1 MPTSAWDRAGA
12 WLTPSPT
19 IASRSPSSRSEAT
32 LAAVSSGR
40 TTTAG
45 EQRSARLLL
54 VPAAGPDQP
63 DDSMRGSVH
72 ICVTA
77 IVAGVVIGFV
87 GGAFRWCLQMADEL
101 RIDLVDWAHKLP
113 GPGWLVPMAAA
124 AAGATLAA
132 LIVRWEP
139 LAAGSG
145 IQHVEAV
152 FLGEAQP
159 PLIRLVPA
167 KFIGGVLSMGSG
179 LVLGREGPTV
189 HMGAAIGAEA
199 ARRAR
204 LPDSEV
210 RMMQT
215 ALGGAG
221 LAVAFNAPIGG
232 TLFTLEEVTKSF
244 RVKTVLA
251 TLFSAASAVA
261 CSRLILGNHAD
272 FHVEPIDAPALAW
285 LPLFV
290 VFGLLTGCL
299 GAVYNGLVLWFL
311 DHVAAIHRIPTL
323 AKAAVIG
330 AVVGLAMFVY
340 PLSVGGGEDLTQRI
354 LDGPHIAA
362 SVVVGILAVRF
373 VAGPLSY
380 SAAVP
385 GGLFAPLL
393 AVGALWGLLFAGGFS
408 AVWPEDVSQLAVPM
422 ALVGM
427 AAFFGATVRAP
438 VTGMVVVTEMTAT
451 TETLV
456 PMMAATAAAVFAAY
470 VVGSP
475 PIYESLRERM
485 PDETS
490 IEERGRG

>member
-1 MPTSAWDRAGA
+1 VTVAD
-12 WLTPSPT
+12 
-19 IASRSPSSRSEAT
+19 
-32 LAAVSSGR
+32 
-40 TTTAG
+40 
-45 EQRSARLLL
+45 
-54 VPAAGPDQP
+54 PDQP

-72 ICVTA
+72 ICLTA
-77 IVAGVVIGFV
+77 VVAGVLIGFV
-87 GGAFRWCLQMADEL
+87 GGAFRWCLQKADEL
-101 RIDLVDWAHKLP
+101 RIDFVDWAHQLP
-113 GPGWLVPMAAA
+113 GPGWLVSMAAA

-132 LIVRWEP
+132 LVVRWEP

-145 IQHVEAV
+145 IQHVEAA
-152 FLGEAQP
+152 FLGETRP
-159 PLIRLVPA
+159 PLIRVVPA
-167 KFIGGVLSMGSG
+167 KFVGGVLSMGSG

-232 TLFTLEEVTKSF
+232 VLFTLEEVTKSF
-244 RVKTVLA
+244 RLKTVLA
-251 TLFSAASAVA
+251 TLFSAAAGVA

-272 FHVEPIDAPALAW
+272 FHVEPLGAPALSW

-290 VFGLLTGCL
+290 VFGLLTGCV
-299 GAVYNGLVLWFL
+299 GAGYNRLVLWFL
-311 DHVAAIHRIPTL
+311 DHVAAIRRVPSL

-330 AVVGLAMFVY
+330 AVIGLAMFIY

-354 LDGPHIAA
+354 LGGQHLVLA
-362 SVVVGILAVRF
+362 VVIGILTVRF

-393 AVGALWGLLFAGGFS
+393 AVGALWGLLFAGCFD
-408 AVWPEDVSQLAVPM
+408 AVWPGDATQLAIPM

-427 AAFFGATVRAP
+427 AAFFAATVRAP

-451 TETLV
+451 TATLV
-456 PMMAATAAAVFAAY
+456 PMMAATAAAVLAAY
-470 VVGSP
+470 MIGSP
-475 PIYESLRERM
+475 PIYDSLRERM
-485 PDETS
+485 GDEEP
-490 IEERGRG
+490 IERRGR

>member
-1 MPTSAWDRAGA
+1 MTAPT
-12 WLTPSPT
+12 
-19 IASRSPSSRSEAT
+19 
-32 LAAVSSGR
+32 
-40 TTTAG
+40 
-45 EQRSARLLL
+45 
-54 VPAAGPDQP
+54 AGPDQP
-63 DDSMRGSVH
+63 DESMRGWVH

-77 IVAGVVIGFV
+77 IVAGVLIGFV
-87 GGAFRWCLQMADEL
+87 GGAFRWCLQKADDL
-101 RIDLVDWAHKLP
+101 RINFVDWAHNLP
-113 GPGWLVPMAAA
+113 GPGWLIPMAAA

-159 PLIRLVPA
+159 PLIRLLPA
-167 KFIGGVLSMGSG
+167 KFVGGVLSIGSG

-189 HMGAAIGAEA
+189 HMGAAIGAET

-251 TLFSAASAVA
+251 TLFSAVAGVA
-261 CSRLILGNHAD
+261 CSRLVLGNHAD
-272 FHVEPIDAPALAW
+272 FQVAPIGDPALAW

-299 GAVYNGLVLWFL
+299 GAAYNGLVLWFL
-311 DHVAAIHRIPTL
+311 DHVAAIRRIPPL
-323 AKAAVIG
+323 VKASAIG
-330 AVVGLAMFVY
+330 AIIGLAMFVY
-340 PLSVGGGEDLTQRI
+340 PLGVGGGEFLTQRI
-354 LDGPHIAA
+354 LSGQHLAA
-362 SVVVGILAVRF
+362 SIVIGLLAVRF
-373 VAGPLSY
+373 IAGPLSY

-393 AVGALWGLLFAGGFS
+393 AVGALWGLLFAGGFD
-408 AVWPEDVSQLAVPM
+408 AVWPTDATQLAVPM

-451 TETLV
+451 TEVLV
-456 PMMAATAAAVFAAY
+456 PMMAATAAAVLAAY
-470 VVGSP
+470 IVGSQ
-475 PIYESLRERM
+475 PIYDSLRERM
-485 PDETS
+485 PDEAS
-490 IEERGRG
+490 IEKRGSG

>member
-1 MPTSAWDRAGA
+1 MA
-12 WLTPSPT
+12 
-19 IASRSPSSRSEAT
+19 E
-32 LAAVSSGR
+32 
-40 TTTAG
+40 
-45 EQRSARLLL
+45 
-54 VPAAGPDQP
+54 P
-63 DDSMRGSVH
+63 DDSMRGSLH
-72 ICVTA
+72 ICLTA
-77 IVAGVVIGFV
+77 IVAGVLIGFV
-87 GGAFRWCLQMADEL
+87 GGAFRWCLQKADDL
-101 RIDLVDWAHKLP
+101 RIDVVDWAHKLP

-159 PLIRLVPA
+159 PLIRLLPA
-167 KFIGGVLSMGSG
+167 KFIGGVLSIGSG

-204 LPDSEV
+204 LPDAEV

-244 RVKTVLA
+244 RLKTVLA

-272 FHVEPIDAPALAW
+272 FDVEPITDTALAW
-285 LPLFV
+285 LPVFV
-290 VFGLLTGCL
+290 VFGLLTGAL
-299 GAVYNGLVLWFL
+299 GAIYNGLVLWFL
-311 DHVAAIHRIPTL
+311 DHVGAIRRIPTL
-323 AKAAVIG
+323 AKAAIIG
-330 AVVGLAMFVY
+330 AVIGLAMFAY
-340 PLSVGGGEDLTQRI
+340 PFAGGGGEDLTQRI
-354 LDGPHIAA
+354 LGGQHLAA
-362 SVVVGILAVRF
+362 SAVIAILAVRF

-393 AVGALWGLLFAGGFS
+393 AVGALWGLLFVGAFN
-408 AVWPEDVSQLAVPM
+408 AVWPGNATQLAVPM

-438 VTGMVVVTEMTAT
+438 LTGMVVVTEMTAT
-451 TETLV
+451 TEVLV
-456 PMMAATAAAVFAAY
+456 PMMVATAAAVFVAY
-470 VVGSP
+470 LVGSP

-485 PDETS
+485 PDADS
-490 IEERGRG
+490 ARDQS

>member
-1 MPTSAWDRAGA
+1 MSRRA
-12 WLTPSPT
+12 S
-19 IASRSPSSRSEAT
+19 
-32 LAAVSSGR
+32 
-40 TTTAG
+40 
-45 EQRSARLLL
+45 
-54 VPAAGPDQP
+54 QP
-63 DDSMRGSVH
+63 DDSVRGSVYV
-72 ICVTA
+72 CVTA

-87 GGAFRWCLQMADEL
+87 GGAFRWCLQTADDL
-101 RIDLVDWAHKLP
+101 RIDLVEWAHELP

-124 AAGATLAA
+124 AAGAALAA

-152 FLGEAQP
+152 FLGDARP
-159 PLIRLVPA
+159 PRIRLLPA

-204 LPDSEV
+204 LPDAEV

-251 TLFSAASAVA
+251 TLFSAVTAVA
-261 CSRLILGNHAD
+261 CSRLLLGNHAD
-272 FHVEPIDAPALAW
+272 FHVEPMGSTALAW

-290 VFGLLTGCL
+290 VFGVLTGCL

-311 DHVAAIHRIPTL
+311 DHVAAIRRIPAL
-323 AKAAVIG
+323 AKAAVVG
-330 AVVGLAMFVY
+330 AIVGFAMFVY
-340 PLSVGGGEDLTQRI
+340 PLSVGGGEDLTQLI
-354 LDGPHIAA
+354 LGGQHL
-362 SVVVGILAVRF
+362 VVSAVIGILAVRF

-380 SAAVP
+380 STAVP

-393 AVGALWGLLFAGGFS
+393 AVGSLWGLLFVGCFN
-408 AVWPEDVSQLAVPM
+408 AVWPEDATQLAVPM

-427 AAFFGATVRAP
+427 AAFFAATVRAP
-438 VTGMVVVTEMTAT
+438 VTALVLVVEMTAT
-451 TETLV
+451 TEALL
-456 PMMAATAAAVFAAY
+456 PMMVATGAAVLVAN
-470 VVGSP
+470 VMGSP
-475 PIYESLRERM
+475 PIYDSLRARM
-485 PDETS
+485 PDEES
-490 IEERGRG
+490 IERRGDG

>member
-1 MPTSAWDRAGA
+1 
-12 WLTPSPT
+12 
-19 IASRSPSSRSEAT
+19 
-32 LAAVSSGR
+32 
-40 TTTAG
+40 
-45 EQRSARLLL
+45 L
-54 VPAAGPDQP
+54 VY
-63 DDSMRGSVH
+63 

-77 IVAGVVIGFV
+77 IVAGVLIGFV
-87 GGAFRWCLQMADEL
+87 GGAFRWCLQTADHL
-101 RIDLVDWAHKLP
+101 RIDLVDWAHALP
-113 GPGWLVPMAAA
+113 GPGWLVPMATT

-152 FLGEAQP
+152 FLGDARP
-159 PLIRLVPA
+159 PLIRLLPA
-167 KFIGGVLSMGSG
+167 KFIGGVLSIGSG

-251 TLFSAASAVA
+251 TLFSAAAAVA
-261 CSRLILGNHAD
+261 CSRLVLGNHSD
-272 FHVEPIDAPALAW
+272 FHVEPIGPPALAW

-299 GAVYNGLVLWFL
+299 GVAYNGVVLWFL
-311 DHVAAIHRIPTL
+311 DHVAAIRRIPPL
-323 AKAAVIG
+323 VKAAVIG
-330 AVVGLAMFVY
+330 AIVGFAMFVY
-340 PLSVGGGEDLTQRI
+340 PLSVGGGEDLTQLI
-354 LDGPHIAA
+354 LGGQHF
-362 SVVVGILAVRF
+362 VVSAIVGILAVRV

-380 SAAVP
+380 SAPVP

-393 AVGALWGLLFAGGFS
+393 AVGALWGLLFVGCFN
-408 AVWPEDVSQLAVPM
+408 AVWPEDATQLAVPM
-422 ALVGM
+422 ALAGM

-438 VTGMVVVTEMTAT
+438 VTALVLVVEMTAT
-451 TETLV
+451 TEALV
-456 PMMAATAAAVFAAY
+456 PMMAATAAAVLVAN

-475 PIYESLRERM
+475 PIYDSLRARM
-485 PDETS
+485 PDEAS
-490 IEERGRG
+490 IEDRGRG